1 MRMKFVP
8 CKSDS
13 NIEASAD
20 VTVSLLHTNKTNNNH
35 KTIKG
40 LLDTGAL
47 STFIKREALKNIPH
61 TLKRTKIK
69 VQGR

>member
-1 MRMKFVP
+1 MRMNFVP

-20 VTVSLLHTNKTNNNH
+20 VTVSLLQTNKTNNNH
-35 KTIKG
+35 KTVKG

-47 STFIKREALKNIPH
+47 STFVKKRSFERYFTH
-61 TLKRTKIK
+61 SETY
-69 VQGR
+69 